1 MNDDIRALEER
12 RYGAITALKAIVE
25 CLRETNPQHI
35 FAIGK
40 ESTIDPT
47 KLQSINNRWADRASD
62 VLSRTLDLADRI
74 GIDALNMFT
83 GEDSRA
89 KVSATPQGDARPAGV
104 GYTRGTQDNG

>member
-25 CLRETNPQHI
+25 CLKETNPQYI
-35 FAIGK
+35 FVVGK
-40 ESTIDPT
+40 DSMLDQT

-74 GIDALNMFT
+74 GLDALDMFT
-83 GEDSRA
+83 GEVSRA
-89 KVSATPQGDARPAGV
+89 KVSGTPSGDARPAGV
-104 GYTRGTQDNG
+104 GHTRSTQDNG